1 MSCAVAFTFVLTSF
15 IYPGQNLVV
24 MEYEI
29 KCAAAI
35 SGSDIDHTMLVLPTE
50 DEEAKAYRKEGDHSQ
65 FVTWRNFL
73 LENGCDI
80 DTLPQNNTGNRVI
93 TGISRALS

>member
-1 MSCAVAFTFVLTSF
+1 MSCTVAFTFVLTSF
-15 IYPGQNLVV
+15 IHPGQNLVV

-29 KCAAAI
+29 KCAAAV

-50 DEEAKAYRKEGDHSQ
+50 DEEAKAYCKEGDHSQ

-80 DTLPQNNTGNRVI
+80 DALPQNNTGNRVI